1 MATTVY
7 DFLNN
12 PMISVIIPTLDCRE
26 LLLGALESIG
36 QQTFQ
41 NVEVIIS
48 DGGSSDGT
56 QDAARNLLKKLELS
70 YCILEQPGSS
80 IYGAMNL
87 GMQVACGEWLYFLG
101 SDDRFASSTVIEQ
114 LKPALQN
121 RKHHVVYGDAWI
133 VNQGRLWC
141 GGEFTARSLGR
152 WTMPHQATFYRAST
166 LQRLRMKYDERY
178 PIEADWDFNLRLWNR
193 VHFAYVDIIV
203 VNYAGDGVSS
213 QMSATPLY
221 DSLAERILQIY
232 GLRAFAFLPSYR
244 LAEACR
250 SHCNPLIRL
259 VFEVV
264 HFWEGVTRAFQR
276 LVTKKSTGS

>member
-1 MATTVY
+1 MATIVC

-121 RKHHVVYGDAWI
+121 RKHHVVYGDVWMKSHKRLGGGGGYTCRSI
-133 VNQGRLWC
+133 GRLNV
-141 GGEFTARSLGR
+141 
-152 WTMPHQATFYRAST
+152 PHQATFYRRST
-166 LQRLRMKYDERY
+166 LERLNMAYDDNY
-178 PIEADWDFNLRLWNR
+178 PVEADWDFNLRLWKHVRFVYLNL
-193 VHFAYVDIIV
+193 V
-203 VNYAGDGVSS
+203 VGVYAGDGVSS
-213 QMSATPLY
+213 RMIETPLY
-221 DSLAERILQIY
+221 DCLAERILQIY

-250 SHCNPLIRL
+250 SHRNPLIRL